1 MVGGALL
8 FVLATAVPVQ
18 DTSLYARAESLLVEG
33 ELGEARR
40 QLERAVRRDREDT
53 RALTLLGRVHLE
65 WPVIGRWKA
74 WDYLERAA
82 KADTTDPEARYWQAQ
97 VGLRLAMEDGQW
109 MIRRALLDVW
119 RIDPEYKDTWAIA
132 EQIYWNDDHRRSA
145 AQSLSRSPGNART
158 DLLRAWFLVQAGE
171 YPDAATVLDSL
182 IAAGRDDASV
192 WALKAQCALE
202 RGDTTGGLADYE
214 RALERA
220 ASDTLDL
227 LWQQARGIASPEED
241 SVYVTLP
248 PGERAAFLRSF
259 WSQREPDLTT
269 AGNERIVEHFSRLA
283 HARDYYPLLHPQ
295 ATFHRS
301 ELNRALYSGMSGGI
315 IQSLGYAF
323 GVTVVPMPGRSRIE
337 DDVTRAG
344 LGVDIRDL
352 PEPDSVTRYRTY
364 GFDGRGLVYL
374 RYGEPD
380 RRLRTVGPVPV
391 DAEQWYYETP
401 NGIAAITFAS
411 VVGDMLLYPTNRTEL
426 HNSALVLETDDT
438 SIPATLDVYAW
449 VATFRGAIDGYHLVY
464 VGATPDSGAAALWDS
479 QWTELARVTGSAP
492 FVFHVGAQRYSIGV
506 DVKEGDQLGRLRA
519 QADVPYLWLDRLTVS
534 SLLVASLADT
544 AYSREEIAR
553 AMPGTRRLSVAEPL
567 AFYSEIYELTA
578 DSSGLAR
585 YEIEYAFE
593 QDGEQVL
600 AIRFQRQAPAA
611 SIVTERVVLAPGRI
625 PRGDYRIRMRVR
637 DLVTP
642 RDARST
648 HIDVELR

>member
-8 FVLATAVPVQ
+8 LVLATAAPVQ

-40 QLERAVRRDREDT
+40 QLERAVRRNREDT

-145 AQSLSRSPGNART
+145 AQSLSRSPGNTRT

-337 DDVTRAG
+337 DDATRAG

-625 PRGDYRIRMRVR
+625 PRGDYRISMRVR
-637 DLVTP
+637 DLVRP

>member
-1 MVGGALL
+1 MIGGALL
-8 FVLATAVPVQ
+8 LALAAAAPVQ

-40 QLERAVRRDREDT
+40 QLERAVRRKRDDA

-119 RIDPEYKDTWAIA
+119 RTDAEYRDTWEIA

-145 AQSLSRSPGNART
+145 AQVLAHYAGNPHS
-158 DLLRAWFLVQAGE
+158 DLRRASFLVQANE
-171 YPDAATVLDSL
+171 YPAAAAILDSL
-182 IAAGRDDASV
+182 IAAGRDDAAV
-192 WALKAQCALE
+192 WALRAQCALE

-214 RALERA
+214 RALDRA
-220 ASDTLDL
+220 ESDTLNL
-227 LWQQARGIASPEED
+227 LWRQARGIASPEED
-241 SVYVTLP
+241 SVYATLP

-259 WSQREPDLTT
+259 WSRREPDLNT
-269 AGNERIVEHFSRLA
+269 AGNERIVEHFTRLA
-283 HARDYYPLLHPQ
+283 HVRDHYPLLHPQ

-301 ELNRALYSGMSGGI
+301 ELNRALYSDMSGSI
-315 IQSLGYAF
+315 IRSLGYAF
-323 GVTVVPMPGRSRIE
+323 GITVVPMPGRSRLE
-337 DDVTRAG
+337 DDLARTG

-352 PEPDSVTRYRTY
+352 PEPDSVTRYRNH

-401 NGIAAITFAS
+401 GGIAAITFAS
-411 VVGDMLLYPTNRTEL
+411 VVGDMLLYPTSRTEL
-426 HNSALVLETDDT
+426 HNSAIVLETDDT
-438 SIPATLDVYAW
+438 SIPAPLDVYAW
-449 VATFRGAIDGYHLVY
+449 VAAFRGAIDGYHLVY

-492 FVFHVGAQRYSIGV
+492 FVFHVGAQRYNIGV

-519 QADVPYLWLDRLTVS
+519 QADVPNLWFDRLTVS
-534 SLLVASLADT
+534 SLLVASLSDT

-553 AMPGTRRLSVAEPL
+553 AMPGTRRLSVGGPL
-567 AFYSEIYELTA
+567 AFYSEIYELTP

-593 QDGEQVL
+593 QDDEQVL
-600 AIRFQRQAPAA
+600 AIRYQRQAPAA
-611 SIVTERVVLAPGRI
+611 SIVIERVVLAPGRI
-625 PRGDYRIRMRVR
+625 PHGDYRIRMRVR
-637 DLVTP
+637 DLVRP
-642 RDARST
+642 REARST
-648 HIDVELR
+648 HIDIELR

>member
-8 FVLATAVPVQ
+8 LVLATAAPVQ

-40 QLERAVRRDREDT
+40 QLERAVRRNREDA

-109 MIRRALLDVW
+109 MIRRALLNVW

-132 EQIYWNDDHRRSA
+132 KQIYWNDDHRRSA

-192 WALKAQCALE
+192 WALKAQSALE

-315 IQSLGYAF
+315 IQSLDYAF

-637 DLVTP
+637 DLVRP

>member
-8 FVLATAVPVQ
+8 LVLATAAPVQ

-33 ELGEARR
+33 DLGEARR

-315 IQSLGYAF
+315 IQSLDYAF

-519 QADVPYLWLDRLTVS
+519 QADIPYLWLDRLTVS

-625 PRGDYRIRMRVR
+625 PRGDYRISMRVR
-637 DLVTP
+637 DLVRP